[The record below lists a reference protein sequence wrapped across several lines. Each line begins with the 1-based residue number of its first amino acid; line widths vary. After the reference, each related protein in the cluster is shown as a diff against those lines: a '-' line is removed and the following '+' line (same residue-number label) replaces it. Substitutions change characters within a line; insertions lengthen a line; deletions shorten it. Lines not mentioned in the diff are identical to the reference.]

1 MNGYASPCGGQVR
14 WERAPNPSVK
24 VLVAKKRTRL
34 DDLLVELGYFADL
47 RTARG
52 WIMAGKV
59 VVDERTTTA
68 VGLMVAETVQIHLR
82 GLPLK
87 YASRGGYKLAHALA
101 TFGAEVRDKVALDAG
116 ASTGGFTDCLLQAGA
131 ARVYAVDVGHGQ
143 FRGSLAADPRVRAME
158 RTNISDVRIAD
169 LDPPIELAVADLSYL
184 TLSVALGEIRSFFQD
199 PGQFDIIALIK
210 PLYEELRQE
219 DVTNLAAIEPVL
231 RTLFERLSDQGI
243 QVQGACVSPL
253 LGGRG
258 AIEFLG
264 RFQASPGLAPDIA
277 AHLAIVDARSS
288 PPVDLAAL
296 VGQA

>member
-1 MNGYASPCGGQVR
+1 M
-14 WERAPNPSVK
+14 
-24 VLVAKKRTRL
+24 AKTRTRL

-59 VVDERTTTA
+59 VVDEKTTTA
-68 VGLMVAETVQIHLR
+68 VGLPVSETAQIHLR

-87 YASRGGYKLAHALA
+87 YASRGGYKLAHALSV
-101 TFGAEVRDKVALDAG
+101 FGVDVREKVALDAG

-131 ARVYAVDVGHGQ
+131 AFVYAVDVGHSQ
-143 FRGSLAADPRVRAME
+143 FRASLATDPRVRAME
-158 RTNISDVRIAD
+158 RTNLSEVRIAD

-184 TLSVALGEIRSFFQD
+184 TLALALPAIRALFRD
-199 PGQFDIIALIK
+199 TGQFDIIALIK
-210 PLYEELRQE
+210 PLYEELRQD
-219 DVTNLAAIEPVL
+219 DVANLAAIEPVL
-231 RTLFERLSDQGI
+231 RVLFERILDQGI
-243 QVQGACVSPL
+243 DVQATCASPL

-264 RFQASPGLAPDIA
+264 RFRAGPGLAPAEA
-277 AHLAIVDARSS
+277 ARLAVEDARVS

-296 VGQA
+296 VGRT

>member
-1 MNGYASPCGGQVR
+1 MP
-14 WERAPNPSVK
+14 ERRNRGETSLAR
-24 VLVAKKRTRL
+24 KRMRL
-34 DDLLVELGYFADL
+34 DALLVEQGYFADL

-59 VVDERTTTA
+59 VVDEKTTTA
-68 VGLMVAETVQIHLR
+68 VGVAVPETVQIHLR

-87 YASRGGYKLAHALA
+87 YASRGGYKLAHALQ
-101 TFGAEVRDKVALDAG
+101 TFAVEVQGKVALDAG

-143 FRGSLAADPRVRAME
+143 FRASLAADPRVRAME
-158 RTNISDVRIAD
+158 RTNISEVRVAD
-169 LDPPIELAVADLSYL
+169 LEPPIELAVADLSYL
-184 TLSVALGEIRSFFQD
+184 TLAVALGEIRSLFRD
-199 PGQFDIIALIK
+199 PGKFDIIALIK
-210 PLYEELRQE
+210 PLYEELRQQ

-231 RTLFERLSDQGI
+231 RTLFERLSDQDI
-243 QVQGACVSPL
+243 QVQAACVSPL

-264 RFQASPGLAPDIA
+264 RFRARPGLAPDAA
-277 AHLAIVDARSS
+277 AHLAVEDARAS

-296 VGQA
+296 VGRAGA

>member
-1 MNGYASPCGGQVR
+1 
-14 WERAPNPSVK
+14 
-24 VLVAKKRTRL
+24 VAKKRTRL

-59 VVDERTTTA
+59 VVDEKTTTA
-68 VGLMVAETVQIHLR
+68 VGLMVAETAQVHLR

-87 YASRGGYKLAHALA
+87 YASRGGYKLAHALDVFA
-101 TFGAEVRDKVALDAG
+101 VDVRAKVALDAG

-131 ARVYAVDVGHGQ
+131 AFVYAVDVGHSQ
-143 FRGSLAADPRVRAME
+143 FRASLAADPRVRAME
-158 RTNISDVRIAD
+158 RTNLSAVRIAD
-169 LDPPIELAVADLSYL
+169 LDPPVDLAVADLSYL
-184 TLSVALGEIRSFFQD
+184 TLSVALPAIRTLFRD
-199 PGQFDIIALIK
+199 PGQLDAIALIK
-210 PLYEELRQE
+210 PLYEDLGQD

-231 RTLFERLSDQGI
+231 RRLFERLSDQGVH
-243 QVQGACVSPL
+243 VQATCVSPL

-264 RFQASPGLAPDIA
+264 RFQAGPGLAPEDA
-277 AHLAIVDARSS
+277 ARRAVEDARAS

-296 VGQA
+296 VSRA

>member
-1 MNGYASPCGGQVR
+1 
-14 WERAPNPSVK
+14 
-24 VLVAKKRTRL
+24 VAKKRTRL
-34 DDLLVELGYFADL
+34 DDMLVELGYFADL

-101 TFGAEVRDKVALDAG
+101 TFGVEVREKVALDAG

-143 FRGSLAADPRVRAME
+143 FRASLAADPRVCAME
-158 RTNISDVRIAD
+158 RTNISEVRIAD
-169 LDPPIELAVADLSYL
+169 LVPPIELVVADLSYL
-184 TLSVALGEIRSFFQD
+184 TLAVALGEIRSLFRD
-199 PGQFDIIALIK
+199 PGQFEIVALIK

-243 QVQGACVSPL
+243 QVQGTCVSPL

-264 RFQASPGLAPDIA
+264 RFRAGPGLAPDVA
-277 AHLAIVDARSS
+277 ARLAIEDARSS

-296 VGQA
+296 VGQASGV

>member
-1 MNGYASPCGGQVR
+1 
-14 WERAPNPSVK
+14 
-24 VLVAKKRTRL
+24 VAKKRTRL
-34 DDLLVELGYFADL
+34 DDLLIELGYFADL

-59 VVDERTTTA
+59 VVDEKTTTA
-68 VGLMVAETVQIHLR
+68 IGLMVAETAQIHLR

-101 TFGAEVRDKVALDAG
+101 TFGVAVRDKVALDAG

-143 FRGSLAADPRVRAME
+143 FRASLAADPRVRAME

-169 LDPPIELAVADLSYL
+169 LEPPIELAVTDLSYL
-184 TLSVALGEIRSFFQD
+184 TLSVALGEIRSLFRD
-199 PGQFDIIALIK
+199 PGQFEIIALIK

-219 DVTNLAAIEPVL
+219 DVTNLNAIEPVL

-243 QVQGACVSPL
+243 QVQGTCVSPL

-264 RFQASPGLAPDIA
+264 RFRTSPGLAPDVA
-277 AHLAIVDARSS
+277 ARLAIEDARSS

-296 VGQA
+296 VSQA

>member
-1 MNGYASPCGGQVR
+1 M
-14 WERAPNPSVK
+14 
-24 VLVAKKRTRL
+24 AKKRTRL
-34 DDLLVELGYFADL
+34 DEHLVETGYFADL

-59 VVDERTTTA
+59 VVDEKTTTA
-68 VGLMVAETVQIHLR
+68 VGLMVAETVQVHLR

-101 TFGAEVRDKVALDAG
+101 TFGVGVRGKVALDAG

-131 ARVYAVDVGHGQ
+131 AYVYAVDVGHSQ
-143 FRGSLAADPRVRAME
+143 FRASLAADPRVRAME

-169 LDPPIELAVADLSYL
+169 LDPPIDLAVADLSYL
-184 TLSVALGEIRSFFQD
+184 TLSVALSEIRALFRD
-199 PGQFDIIALIK
+199 PSQFEIVALIK
-210 PLYEELRQE
+210 PLYEDLRQE
-219 DVTNLAAIEPVL
+219 DVTSLAAIEPVL
-231 RTLFERLSDQGI
+231 RTLFERLAAGGAH
-243 QVQGACVSPL
+243 VQATCVSPL

-264 RFQASPGLAPDIA
+264 WFGGQAGTAPDVA
-277 AHLAIVDARSS
+277 AHLAIEDARAL

-296 VGQA
+296 IARS